1 MQRMT
6 TTMFHNP
13 RCSKSRQALEILQS
27 RRIEP
32 VVVHYLDTPP
42 SHDELSDM
50 LRKLGLHPRD
60 IIRSNETIY
69 EELGLGDTTLS
80 DDQLIAAMAENP
92 ILIER
97 PIVVRGDK
105 AVVARPPEAILD
117 LI

>member
-1 MQRMT
+1 MT
-6 TTMFHNP
+6 TTIFHNP

-27 RRIEP
+27 RGIEP
-32 VVVHYLDTPP
+32 TVLHYLDTPP
-42 SHDELSDM
+42 SHDELSD
-50 LRKLGLHPRD
+50 LFRKLGLRPRD
-60 IIRSNETIY
+60 IIRSNDSIY
-69 EELGLGDTTLS
+69 KDLGLGDTSLS
-80 DDQLIAAMAENP
+80 DSQLIAAMAENP